1 MGEHRKSPAT
11 MTTMSSATS
20 KVFGNKLRA
29 TAPSSSFRARGVRAV
44 TMAKVKNEAPVS
56 EREFR
61 QNLGYTEKD
70 SAGQANIF
78 AVEPQVYLQGE
89 ENTALVLGVTIV
101 GLAAAFGLGYTL
113 VNQACR
119 GRRRPRLLVRERTD
133 PVLLPAEVRPS
144 SATTSAG
151 VPGRRGASRP
161 SARHGGRRRG
171 CRRASCHV
179 SKQQLGLF

>member
-11 MTTMSSATS
+11 MSTMSSATS

-89 ENTALVLGVTIV
+89 ENTALVLGVTVV

-113 VNQACR
+113 VNNK
-119 GRRRPRLLVRERTD
+119 L
-133 PVLLPAEVRPS
+133 AEVDDDLAYLYESGQTLS
-144 SATTSAG
+144 SY
-151 VPGRRGASRP
+151 
-161 SARHGGRRRG
+161 
-171 CRRASCHV
+171 
-179 SKQQLGLF
+179 QQKFAPPPPPPAPVFQAVAEPAAPAPVTEVVVEAAAEPAAM